1 MLFLLFYKID
11 KISSQ
16 KYKKIKHNLILNRYF
31 DNIIKSYCT
40 QKKTH
45 LTFFNKKVIIEKETS
60 PNLKKKMKELRYL
73 DKYFI
78 KYKFSFSLG
87 ILITIIAQIFS
98 LFTPKL
104 ISSSLEAIEK
114 FDKLS
119 SVEKS
124 STMVIGQYRE
134 ELIHNVLLIIAT
146 TIIAGFLTFLMRQT
160 LIVMS
165 RHIEFDLKNEVF
177 RQYENLS
184 QNFYK
189 QNRTGDLMNRI
200 SEDVSKV
207 RMYVGP
213 AVMYTINTFIRF
225 AIVIAYMYNVSP
237 RLTLY
242 TLLPLPI
249 LSYAIFKLSSE
260 INIRSTVFQQY
271 LSKVSSFTQEIFS
284 GIRVIKA
291 YSLENQQQNNLI
303 SLAEESKSKSLSLAR
318 VQSLFGPLML
328 ALIGI
333 SNLVLIYFGGMLY
346 INGTIKS
353 IGTIAEFILYVNMLT
368 WPVASLGWVSSMVQ
382 EAEASQKR
390 LNEFLKIVPDIQN
403 NNPSSSTVDGTISF
417 ENVSYTY
424 EDTNIEALKNI
435 SFTVKKGETLAILGK
450 TGSGKSTLL
459 SLISRMY
466 DVTEGQVK
474 IDGKEISQL
483 NLFDLRNS
491 IGIVPQDAFLF
502 SDSIKNNIK
511 FGKEN
516 ATDDEV
522 IAAAKSAVVHD
533 NIEGFNKGY
542 DTILG
547 ERGITLS
554 GGQKQRVSIARAIIK
569 KPEILLF
576 DDCLSAVDTETEEAI
591 LNNLFEICKD
601 KTTIIV
607 SHRVSSAKNADKII
621 ILENGKIIQQGF
633 HNQLINENGYYSA
646 LYLKQLSEKELL

>member
-1 MLFLLFYKID
+1 
-11 KISSQ
+11 
-16 KYKKIKHNLILNRYF
+16 
-31 DNIIKSYCT
+31 
-40 QKKTH
+40 
-45 LTFFNKKVIIEKETS
+45 
-60 PNLKKKMKELRYL
+60 MKELRYL

-333 SNLVLIYFGGMLY
+333 SNLVVIYFGGMLY

-511 FGKEN
+511 FGNEN

>member
-1 MLFLLFYKID
+1 
-11 KISSQ
+11 
-16 KYKKIKHNLILNRYF
+16 
-31 DNIIKSYCT
+31 
-40 QKKTH
+40 
-45 LTFFNKKVIIEKETS
+45 
-60 PNLKKKMKELRYL
+60 MKELLYL
-73 DKYFI
+73 NKYFV
-78 KYKFSFSLG
+78 KYKFSFLLG
-87 ILITIIAQIFS
+87 IIITIVAQIFS

-104 ISSSLEAIEK
+104 ISKSFKAIEDFAK
-114 FDKLS
+114 DETIS
-119 SVEKS
+119 KS
-124 STMVIGQYRE
+124 FIRQ
-134 ELIHNVLLIIAT
+134 ELISDILLIIAT
-146 TIIAGFLTFLMRQT
+146 TVIAGFLTFLMRQT

-213 AVMYTINTFIRF
+213 AVMYTINTVIRF
-225 AIVIAYMYNVSP
+225 AIVIVYMFNVSP
-237 RLTLY
+237 LLTLY

-249 LSYAIFKLSSE
+249 LSYAIFRISSE

-291 YSLENQQQNNLI
+291 YSLEDQHQNNMVE
-303 SLAEESKSKSLSLAR
+303 LAEESKSKSLSLAR
-318 VQSLFGPLML
+318 IQALFGPLMM

-333 SNLVLIYFGGMLY
+333 SNLVVIYFGGLMY

-390 LNEFLKIVPDIQN
+390 INEFLKIEPEIQN
-403 NNPSSSTVDGTISF
+403 KNPERTIIEGTITF

-424 EDTNIEALKNI
+424 EDTNIKALENVT
-435 SFTVKKGETLAILGK
+435 FTVHKGETLAILGK
-450 TGSGKSTLL
+450 TGSGKSTII
-459 SLISRMY
+459 SLISRLY
-466 DVTEGQVK
+466 DVTDGHIT
-474 IDGKEISQL
+474 IDGKEIGSL

-516 ATDDEV
+516 ATDEEV
-522 IAAAKSAVVHD
+522 QAAAKSAVVHD
-533 NIEGFNKGY
+533 NIMGFNKQY
-542 DTILG
+542 ETILG

-569 KPEILLF
+569 NPEILLF

-591 LNNLFEICKD
+591 LNNLQAICEN

-607 SHRVSSAKNADKII
+607 SHRVSSAKNADRII
-621 ILENGKIIQQGF
+621 ILDEGRIVEQGS
-633 HNQLINENGYYSA
+633 HNQLINEDGYYAA

>member
-1 MLFLLFYKID
+1 
-11 KISSQ
+11 
-16 KYKKIKHNLILNRYF
+16 
-31 DNIIKSYCT
+31 
-40 QKKTH
+40 
-45 LTFFNKKVIIEKETS
+45 
-60 PNLKKKMKELRYL
+60 MKELRYL
-73 DKYFI
+73 NKYFV
-78 KYKFSFSLG
+78 KYKYSFLLG
-87 ILITIIAQIFS
+87 IVFTIIAQIFM

-104 ISSSLEAIEK
+104 ISNSFKLIEAFAKDE
-114 FDKLS
+114 
-119 SVEKS
+119 SVSKS
-124 STMVIGQYRE
+124 VIHE
-134 ELIHNVLLIIAT
+134 ELISNILLIIAT

-213 AVMYTINTFIRF
+213 AVMYTINTVIRF
-225 AIVIAYMYNVSP
+225 AIVIVYMYNVSP
-237 RLTLY
+237 ILTLY

-260 INIRSTVFQQY
+260 INIRSTIFQQY
-271 LSKVSSFTQEIFS
+271 LSKVSSFSQEIFS

-291 YSLENQQQNNLI
+291 YSLEDQHQNNMV
-303 SLAEESKSKSLSLAR
+303 SLANESKSKSLNLAK

-333 SNLVLIYFGGMLY
+333 SNLVVIYFGGSMY
-346 INGTIKS
+346 IDGTIKS

-368 WPVASLGWVSSMVQ
+368 WPVASLGWISSMVQ

-390 LNEFLKIVPDIQN
+390 LNEFLKIEPEIKN
-403 NNPSSSTVDGTISF
+403 NNENKSVIEGFISF
-417 ENVSYTY
+417 DNVSYTY
-424 EDTNIEALKNI
+424 EDTNIKALQNI

-450 TGSGKSTLL
+450 TGSGKSTIL

-466 DVTEGQVK
+466 DVTEGK
-474 IDGKEISQL
+474 ITIDGKEISSV

-502 SDSIKNNIK
+502 SDSIKNNIM

-516 ATDDEV
+516 ATDKEV
-522 IAAAKSAVVHD
+522 HAAAKSAVVHD
-533 NIEGFNKGY
+533 NIMGFNKQY
-542 DTILG
+542 ETVLG

-569 KPEILLF
+569 NPPILLF

-591 LNNLFEICKD
+591 LNNLNEICKD

-607 SHRVSSAKNADKII
+607 SHRISSAKNADRII
-621 ILENGKIIQQGF
+621 IIDKGQIIQQGS
-633 HNQLINENGYYSA
+633 HNQLINQEGYYAA

>member
-1 MLFLLFYKID
+1 
-11 KISSQ
+11 
-16 KYKKIKHNLILNRYF
+16 
-31 DNIIKSYCT
+31 
-40 QKKTH
+40 
-45 LTFFNKKVIIEKETS
+45 
-60 PNLKKKMKELRYL
+60 MKELQYL
-73 DKYFI
+73 NKYFV
-78 KYKFSFSLG
+78 KYKYSFLIG
-87 ILITIIAQIFS
+87 IVTTIVAQIFS

-104 ISSSLEAIEK
+104 ISKSFKAIEDFSKQYSIDSSLIQK
-114 FDKLS
+114 
-119 SVEKS
+119 
-124 STMVIGQYRE
+124 
-134 ELIHNVLLIIAT
+134 ELIHNILLIIAT

-200 SEDVSKV
+200 SEDVGKV

-225 AIVIAYMYNVSP
+225 AIVIVYMYNVSP

-260 INIRSTVFQQY
+260 INKRSTVFQQY

-291 YSLENQQQNNLI
+291 YSLENQHQKNMEEL
-303 SLAEESKSKSLSLAR
+303 SLESKAKSMNLAK
-318 VQSLFGPLML
+318 VQALFGLLML
-328 ALIGI
+328 ALIGV
-333 SNLVLIYFGGMLY
+333 SNLVVIYFGGVLY
-346 INGTIKS
+346 INGSIKS

-390 LNEFLKIVPDIQN
+390 INEFLKIKPDIQN
-403 NNPSSSTVDGTISF
+403 NRQEHSEILGAIEF
-417 ENVSYTY
+417 KNVSFTY
-424 EDTNIEALKNI
+424 DDTHIKALQNI
-435 SFTVKKGETLAILGK
+435 SFTIHKGETLAILGK
-450 TGSGKSTLL
+450 TGSGKSSILA
-459 SLISRMY
+459 LISRLY
-466 DVTEGQVK
+466 NVTEGTILV
-474 IDGKEISQL
+474 DGTAIHEV

-502 SDSIKNNIK
+502 SDTIKNNIK
-511 FGKEN
+511 FGKET
-516 ATDDEV
+516 ATDNEV
-522 IAAAKSAVVHD
+522 IDAAKKAVVHD
-533 NIEGFNKGY
+533 NIINFNLEY
-542 DTILG
+542 ETILG

-569 KPEILLF
+569 DAPILLL
-576 DDCLSAVDTETEEAI
+576 DDCLSAVDTETEETI
-591 LNNLFEICKD
+591 LNNLLEFCKN

-621 ILENGKIIQQGF
+621 ILDEGKIIEQGT
-633 HNQLINENGYYSA
+633 HNQLLNQNGYYAA
-646 LYLKQLSEKELL
+646 LYLKQLSEKELT

>member
-1 MLFLLFYKID
+1 
-11 KISSQ
+11 
-16 KYKKIKHNLILNRYF
+16 
-31 DNIIKSYCT
+31 
-40 QKKTH
+40 
-45 LTFFNKKVIIEKETS
+45 
-60 PNLKKKMKELRYL
+60 MKELSYL
-73 DKYFI
+73 NKYFI
-78 KYKFSFSLG
+78 KYKYSFSLG

-104 ISSSLEAIEK
+104 ISKSLNAIER
-114 FDKLS
+114 FDKLPEIQQTS
-119 SVEKS
+119 QVVVDS
-124 STMVIGQYRE
+124 YRQD
-134 ELIHNVLLIIAT
+134 LIHNVLLIIAT
-146 TIIAGFLTFLMRQT
+146 TIVAGFLTFLMRQT

-177 RQYENLS
+177 KQYENLS

-225 AIVIAYMYNVSP
+225 AIVIIYMYNVSP
-237 RLTLY
+237 LLTLY
-242 TLLPLPI
+242 TILPLPI
-249 LSYAIFKLSSE
+249 LSYCIFKLSSE
-260 INIRSTVFQQY
+260 INKRSTTFQQY
-271 LSKVSSFTQEIFS
+271 LSKVSSFSQEIFS

-291 YSLENQQQNNLI
+291 YSLENQHQNNMVA
-303 SLAEESKSKSLSLAR
+303 LADESKKKSLDLAK
-318 VQSLFGPLML
+318 VQSLFGPLMI

-333 SNLVLIYFGGMLY
+333 SNLVVIYFGGVMY
-346 INGTIKS
+346 INGTIAN

-390 LNEFLKIVPDIQN
+390 LNEFLKLQPEIKN
-403 NNPSSSTVDGTISF
+403 NNPNSSDIQGSIAF

-424 EDTNIEALKNI
+424 EDTNIEALKNVT
-435 SFTVKKGETLAILGK
+435 FTVKKGETLAILGK
-450 TGSGKSTLL
+450 TGSGKSTIL
-459 SLISRMY
+459 SLISRLY
-466 DVTEGQVK
+466 DATEGRIT
-474 IDGKEISQL
+474 IDQDEISTL
-483 NLFDLRNS
+483 NLNDLRNN

-502 SDSIKNNIK
+502 SDTIKNNIK
-511 FGKEN
+511 FGN
-516 ATDDEV
+516 QHATDEEV
-522 IAAAKSAVVHD
+522 TEAAKNAVVHD
-533 NIEGFNKGY
+533 NIIAFNKQY

-569 KPEILLF
+569 NPAILLF
-576 DDCLSAVDTETEEAI
+576 DDCLSAVDTETEETI

-621 ILENGKIIQQGF
+621 ILEDGKIIQQGS
-633 HNQLINENGYYSA
+633 HNQLINQEGYYSS